1 MYLKSQCARNHG
13 NQVQSQPHGS
23 EPLSPQ
29 NKKRKEKRKN
39 QRSHKKRKREKP
51 CIPVKR
57 QEKAQES
64 HVHPRKPLSPNQT
77 EPKTKNQKTKN
88 LRTKEPKHPKHPRPD
103 QQPSPDALC
112 TDPTKTKPPTPIYE
126 KSTNLPL
133 LTPGPKSPCQSL
145 LGIGRASTIG
155 VAQRLETGLAIAAP
169 RSTQPRTP
177 MSTLAGG
184 NPSETSDP
192 SPPLTTGRA
201 VAGLMSSARNLIGGA
216 RACPPLGNIH
226 TEVMAA
232 SGTEKGM
239 TLWGSGL

>member
-1 MYLKSQCARNHG
+1 MYLKSQCALNHG

-51 CIPVKR
+51 CIPEKR

-64 HVHPRKPLSPNQT
+64 HVHPRKPLSPNPT
-77 EPKTKNQKTKN
+77 EQKTNKPKNQEPRTAESKN
-88 LRTKEPKHPKHPRPD
+88 QSIPVPTINHPLTPC
-103 QQPSPDALC
+103 A
-112 TDPTKTKPPTPIYE
+112 PTLTKPPTPIYE
-126 KSTNLPL
+126 KSANLPL
-133 LTPGPKSPCQSL
+133 LTPDPKSPCQSL

-155 VAQRLETGLAIAAP
+155 VAQRLETVLATAAP

-184 NPSETSDP
+184 NPSETSEP
-192 SPPLTTGRA
+192 SPPLTTG
-201 VAGLMSSARNLIGGA
+201 
-216 RACPPLGNIH
+216 
-226 TEVMAA
+226 
-232 SGTEKGM
+232 
-239 TLWGSGL
+239 